1 MGEYSGKIPVGEVR
15 NGMLSD
21 KLILFPPAV
30 RGGGGG
36 AEAPSSAKDLA
47 GFTSKNSNNSSA
59 RQGGGEDY
67 SLRASSPGVL
77 QRRGES
83 FPSSLPH
90 PVPPILA
97 KAVQEWQM
105 SG

>member
-1 MGEYSGKIPVGEVR
+1 
-15 NGMLSD
+15 MLSD

-30 RGGGGG
+30 KEGGGE

-59 RQGGGEDY
+59 RQGGGG
-67 SLRASSPGVL
+67 RIIASEQALLVLSSGGASPSPL
-77 QRRGES
+77 TS
-83 FPSSLPH
+83 PT

>member
-1 MGEYSGKIPVGEVR
+1 
-15 NGMLSD
+15 MLSD

-30 RGGGGG
+30 RGEGEGRKLPPPQRIPLGLPVKISIIQARGRGGGG
-36 AEAPSSAKDLA
+36 RIIASEQALVVHSSGGASPS
-47 GFTSKNSNNSSA
+47 
-59 RQGGGEDY
+59 
-67 SLRASSPGVL
+67 P
-77 QRRGES
+77 
-83 FPSSLPH
+83 LPTPP